1 MDRRPASAGPSPA
14 GRVMLTLHGPIGEL
28 AAALRTL
35 ADALDREQANGAM
48 TYSAAVEADVSGPAP
63 GGMTAA
69 LADRFV
75 AQLAPAA
82 VEVLALLCHN
92 APQVTYE
99 DLQAQAQVQLGI
111 SRAQIG
117 GVLTSLAAARKRLPR
132 EVYYPIKRDAQH
144 RRYRIEPVA
153 SELLLSAVD
162 RARGIAPPRGWS
174 PADVESSGSV

>member
-1 MDRRPASAGPSPA
+1 MDRRSSSAGSPPF
-14 GRVMLTLHGPIGEL
+14 GRVTLTLHGPIGEL

-35 ADALDREQANGAM
+35 ADALDREQANGAV
-48 TYSAAVEADVSGPAP
+48 TYTATVEADAPGLAP

-92 APQVTYE
+92 APQLTYE
-99 DLQAQAQVQLGI
+99 NLQAQAQAQLGI

-132 EVYYPIKRDAQH
+132 EVDYPLTRDAQH

-153 SELLLSAVD
+153 AELLLAAVD
-162 RARGIAPPRGWS
+162 RARGTAPPRGWS